1 MSENNYFV
9 EGKTG
14 LWEVVI
20 GLEVHAQITSHAKLF
35 SGASAEFGADPNT
48 HVDYLDAGLPGIL
61 PVINQ
66 RCVDQAIKTG
76 LGLHGDVQ
84 PISVFDRKNYFYA
97 DLPLGYQIS
106 QFEKPIVLGGY
117 IDINLEDGT
126 PKRINITRL
135 HMEQDAGKSTH
146 DLHPSLSYID
156 LNRAG
161 VALMEIVSEPEIR
174 SPHEAQAYVKKLRTI
189 VRYLGT
195 CDGNME
201 QGSMR
206 VDANVSLHKPGT
218 PFGTRAEIK
227 NVNSVRFLGQ
237 AIEFEIQ
244 RQLEILE
251 SGGEVVQETRL
262 FDPSKGETRSMRSKE
277 DAHDYRYFPDPDLKP
292 LVLTADRIATVKA
305 TMPELPDAKKER
317 FMADYALSAYD
328 ADILVAEIGTAAYY
342 ESVVKASVASKK
354 ASKPVHESEQESKDS
369 RNAVDTCS
377 MSTENS
383 AERRT
388 QDVKW
393 DGGAAAKTIANWLI
407 VEVFGAMNREGV
419 TLDALSFKPEHL
431 AKLVDL
437 IMDGTISGKIAKD
450 IFAKMWESG
459 KAPDALVEELGLKQ
473 ISDTSVIEKV
483 VDDIIA
489 ANMDKVEAYKGGK
502 VQLFGFFVGSVMKA
516 LEGKAN
522 PGMVNEFLKKKIG

>member
-76 LGLHGDVQ
+76 LGIHGQVQ

-106 QFEKPIVLGGY
+106 QFERPIILGGY

-126 PKRINITRL
+126 PKRINVTRL

-161 VALMEIVSEPEIR
+161 VALMEIVSEPEMR

-201 QGSMR
+201 QGSLR
-206 VDANVSLHKPGT
+206 VDANISLHKPGT

-237 AIEFEIQ
+237 AIEYEIQ

-251 SGGEVVQETRL
+251 SGGEVAQETRL

-292 LVLTADRIATVKA
+292 LVLTADRIAAVKA

-328 ADILVAEIGTAAYY
+328 ADILVAEIETAAYY
-342 ESVVKASVASKK
+342 ESVVKASTA
-354 ASKPVHESEQESKDS
+354 A
-369 RNAVDTCS
+369 DT
-377 MSTENS
+377 
-383 AERRT
+383 
-388 QDVKW
+388 K
-393 DGGAAAKTIANWLI
+393 AAAKTMANWLI

-419 TLDALSFKPEHL
+419 ALDALPFKPEHL

-459 KAPDALVEELGLKQ
+459 KAPDALVDELGLKQ

-522 PGMVNEFLKKKIG
+522 PGMVNEFLKKKLG